1 MRTTRKAFLGG
12 VGAFGVLA
20 TRALSAKHA
29 FEDTTSWDPFVPN
42 ITDEATYLRR
52 KFRQDVT
59 DKATGLDIAGLK
71 KLLREIVASGKAANE
86 SWRITKAKC
95 FAALCTRQSIDVSH
109 FDWFPAIACWDRHDL
124 PMNDILGK
132 RATEIKQKYCP
143 EAMERARRNARIGA
157 WTCGLDYCH
166 SVPEWHS
173 ILPIGFPGMR
183 ARVEKHAKPGDPYYE
198 GLRIAADAMLA
209 GIDRFIAQAKKSL
222 SSSSAA
228 KMAAFP
234 VSSGTPVGSGSGTP
248 VGSSPDWESHH
259 LGGDMR
265 LVKEI
270 ACLERLRK
278 GPPQTA
284 YDVLMFLWLVFFY
297 GDHLDAMQVRS
308 LSQIDVTLT
317 PYYDADVAAGR
328 TTEAEFREQ
337 LKHFLWQWGSICF
350 YWNQPIGLGGTRKD
364 GTSEFNHVS
373 KIVLDVADECALPT
387 PKFLVKI
394 APNTPDWAMDKLL
407 DMARRHR
414 SLCFCGEQGMT
425 RIMKSQGYSDEQCR
439 TMIMKG
445 CYEFADRCNTNE
457 TLPGTYN
464 LLRPVPAI
472 LDDIYRGVFDPAKLP
487 TYEAFKAEYERRIR
501 ATLATARKTIFE
513 YEKHLGDVNPSN
525 VFTLSSEYAIARG
538 KDAFAD
544 GCEKGNNTAYFMTAL
559 GTTVDALLAV
569 KEYVYERKELSLKEF
584 GTILHENWEGH
595 EPLRLRI
602 LRGKRKWGNNDP
614 EANALGGWIAHMAGS
629 CLNGIPNSRG
639 GVFLNS
645 GHSARAFIWMGR
657 HIGAS
662 PDGRKRGEEV
672 SKNLSPT
679 MGADTEGVTALVA
692 TLSHV
697 DNLDVP
703 ADFPLDVMLHPSA
716 VQWRKGLD
724 AMKAIVRQYHANG
737 GCVVHFNVFSAEEL
751 RDAQSHPEKYE
762 NLQVRVC
769 GWNVRWNDLDK
780 VEQDKYIARAEA
792 IMR

>member
-1 MRTTRKAFLGG
+1 MKLTRKDFLGG
-12 VGAFGVLA
+12 TAAFGALA
-20 TRALSAKHA
+20 PRELYAKKQPY
-29 FEDTTSWDPFVPN
+29 EDTTSWDPFVPN

-71 KLLREIVASGKAANE
+71 NLLREILASGKAAGE

-95 FAALCTRQSIDVSH
+95 FAALCTRQAIDVSH
-109 FDWFPAIACWDRHDL
+109 FDWFPAIACWDRHNL
-124 PMNDILGK
+124 PMNIVLGA
-132 RATEIKQKYCP
+132 RAKEIREKYLP
-143 EAMERARRNARIGA
+143 KEMELSRRSSGLGA
-157 WTCGLDYCH
+157 WGCGLDYCH
-166 SVPEWHS
+166 SVPEWHA
-173 ILPIGFPGMR
+173 ILPIGFPGMK
-183 ARVEKHAKPGDPYYE
+183 ARVEKYAKPGDPYYE
-198 GLRIAADAMLA
+198 GLCIAADGMLA
-209 GIDRFIAQAKKSL
+209 GIDRFIAQAKKNL
-222 SSSSAA
+222 RGEA
-228 KMAAFP
+228 
-234 VSSGTPVGSGSGTP
+234 
-248 VGSSPDWESHH
+248 
-259 LGGDMR
+259 R
-265 LVKEI
+265 LEKEI
-270 ACLERLRK
+270 ACLERLRN

-284 YDVLMFLWLVFFY
+284 YDVLMFIWLVFFY

-317 PYYDADVAAGR
+317 PYYDADIAAGR

-337 LKHFLWQWGSICF
+337 FRHFLWQWGSICF
-350 YWNQPIGLGGTRKD
+350 YWNQPVGLGGTRKD

-373 KIVLDVADECALPT
+373 KIILDVADACALPT

-394 APNTPDWAMDKLL
+394 APNTPEWAMDKML

-414 SLCFCGEQGMT
+414 SICFCGEEPMT
-425 RIMKSQGYSDEQCR
+425 RIMKSQGYTDEQCR
-439 TMIMKG
+439 TMILKG

-457 TLPGTYN
+457 TLPGRYS

-472 LDDIYRGVFDPAKLP
+472 LHDVWRGALDPARLP
-487 TYEAFKAEYERRIR
+487 TFEAFRAEYERRLV
-501 ATLATARKTIFE
+501 ATVDAARKTAFA

-525 VFTLSSEYAIARG
+525 VFTLSSEYAIAHG

-544 GCEKGNNTAYFMTAL
+544 GCEKGNNTAYFMTGL
-559 GTTVDALLAV
+559 GTAVDALLAV

-602 LRGKRKWGNNDP
+602 LRGKRKWGNNDA
-614 EANALGGWIAHMAGS
+614 EANALGGRIAHVAGS
-629 CLNGIPNSRG
+629 RLNGIPNSRG

-645 GHSARAFIWMGR
+645 GHSARAFIWAGR

-692 TLSHV
+692 TLAHV
-697 DNLDVP
+697 DSLDVP

-716 VQWRKGLD
+716 VHGQKGLD
-724 AMKAIVRQYHANG
+724 TMKAIVRRYHANG

-751 RDAQSHPEKYE
+751 RDAQAHPEKYE

-769 GWNVRWNDLDK
+769 GWNVRWNDLSK
-780 VEQDKYIARAEA
+780 IEQDKYIARAEA

>member
-1 MRTTRKAFLGG
+1 MKTTRKTFLGG
-12 VGAFGVLA
+12 VAALGARMLA
-20 TRALSAKHA
+20 AKQP

-42 ITDEATYLRR
+42 IADEATYLRR

-71 KLLREIVASGKAANE
+71 KLLREIVSSGKAANE

-132 RATEIKQKYCP
+132 RAAEIREKYLAK
-143 EAMERARRNARIGA
+143 EMELARRNWRAGA
-157 WTCGLDYCH
+157 WSCGLDYCH

-173 ILPIGFPGMR
+173 ILPIGFPGMK

-209 GIDRFIAQAKKSL
+209 GIDRFIEQGKKQLGLFTNDNCHNCSQ
-222 SSSSAA
+222 SANIN
-228 KMAAFP
+228 
-234 VSSGTPVGSGSGTP
+234 STRSTCST
-248 VGSSPDWESHH
+248 
-259 LGGDMR
+259 R
-265 LVKEI
+265 LKKEI

-317 PYYDADVAAGR
+317 PYYDADIAAGR

-373 KIVLDVADECALPT
+373 KIIMDVADECALPT

-425 RIMKSQGYSDEQCR
+425 RIMKSQGYTDEQCR

-457 TLPGTYN
+457 TLPGTYS

-501 ATLATARKTIFE
+501 STLATARKNIFE

-525 VFTLSSEYAIARG
+525 VFTLSSEYAIAHG

-569 KEYVYERKELSLKEF
+569 KEYVYERKELTLKEF

-602 LRGKRKWGNNDP
+602 LRGKRKWGNNDQ
-614 EANALGGWIAHMAGS
+614 EANALGGWIAHVAGS

-639 GVFLNS
+639 GIFLNS
-645 GHSARAFIWMGR
+645 GHSARAFIWAGR

-716 VQWRKGLD
+716 VQGRKGLD

-751 RDAQSHPEKYE
+751 RDAQAHPEKYE

-780 VEQDKYIARAEA
+780 IEQDKYIARAEA
-792 IMR
+792 IMK

>member
-1 MRTTRKAFLGG
+1 MTQKIDRRTFLGG
-12 VGAFGVLA
+12 AAALGARMLA
-20 TRALSAKHA
+20 AKQP

-42 ITDEATYLRR
+42 IADEATYLRR

-86 SWRITKAKC
+86 SWRVTKAKC
-95 FAALCTRQSIDVSH
+95 FAALCTRQSIDVSP

-124 PMNDILGK
+124 PMHAILGT
-132 RATEIKQKYCP
+132 RAAEIREKFLPK
-143 EAMERARRNARIGA
+143 EMERSRRNSSIGA
-157 WTCGLDYCH
+157 WGCGLDYCH
-166 SVPEWHS
+166 SVPEWHA
-173 ILPIGFPGMR
+173 ILPIGFPGMK
-183 ARVEKHAKPGDPYYE
+183 ARVEKYAKPGDPYYD
-198 GLRIAADAMLA
+198 GLLIAADGMLR
-209 GIDRFIAQAKKSL
+209 GIDRFIEQARKNL
-222 SSSSAA
+222 GGTRSSASA
-228 KMAAFP
+228 VAVNCDP
-234 VSSGTPVGSGSGTP
+234 P
-248 VGSSPDWESHH
+248 
-259 LGGDMR
+259 GGDGTRGRAAIHCGR
-265 LVKEI
+265 LEKEI
-270 ACLERLRK
+270 ACLERLRE

-308 LSQIDVTLT
+308 LSQIDVTIT
-317 PYYDADVAAGR
+317 PYYEADIAAGR

-337 LKHFLWQWGSICF
+337 FKHFLWQWGSICF
-350 YWNQPIGLGGTRKD
+350 YWNQPIALGGTRKD

-373 KIVLDVADECALPT
+373 KIILDVADECALPT

-394 APNTPDWAMDKLL
+394 APNTPEWAMDKML

-414 SLCFCGEQGMT
+414 SICFCGEQGMT
-425 RIMKSQGYSDEQCR
+425 RIMKSQGYTDEQCR
-439 TMIMKG
+439 TMILKG

-457 TLPGTYN
+457 TLPGRYS

-487 TYEAFKAEYERRIR
+487 TFEAFKAEYERRIV
-501 ATLATARKTIFE
+501 ATVDAARETAFA

-584 GTILHENWEGH
+584 GTILHDNWKGH

-602 LRGKRKWGNNDP
+602 LRGKRKWGNNDA
-614 EANALGGWIAHMAGS
+614 EANALGGWIAHVAGS
-629 CLNGIPNSRG
+629 RLNGIPNSRG

-645 GHSARAFIWMGR
+645 GHSARAFIWAGR

-679 MGADTEGVTALVA
+679 MGVDTEGVTALVA

-716 VQWRKGLD
+716 VQGQKGLEV
-724 AMKAIVRQYHANG
+724 MKALVRQYHANG

-751 RDAQSHPEKYE
+751 RDAQAHPEKYE

-780 VEQDKYIARAEA
+780 IEQDKYIARAEA
-792 IMR
+792 IKR